1 MSDMELVRREFD
13 SLPGRSVFV
22 EWMAEDMHT
31 AKEVYDKYEKARLE
45 NRWQSV
51 QDDAYGK
58 ILTEVNARYK
68 RQSTRNKYYT
78 IRCAEWRERN
88 RWGYHMIPMS
98 SVAWSMKPWENGG
111 CYHISFAYDMED
123 AISSLYDSHSD
134 NKYLKGCKGWYIGY
148 DQYIHLILPEEL
160 QTEWEADEKKLSD
173 EICRFYRGTTYWGD

>member
-13 SLPGRSVFV
+13 SLPGMSVFV

-45 NRWQSV
+45 NRWQSA
-51 QDDAYGK
+51 QDDAYGR

-68 RQSTRNKYYT
+68 RQSTRDKYYT
-78 IRCAEWRERN
+78 IRCAEWRENN

-111 CYHISFAYDMED
+111 CYHISFAYDIED
-123 AISSLYDSHSD
+123 TISSLYDSHSD
-134 NKYLKGCKGWYIGY
+134 NKYLKGCKGWYIGH

-160 QTEWEADEKKLSD
+160 QAEWEADEKKLSD
-173 EICRFYRGTTYWGD
+173 AINRFYAGSNYWGD